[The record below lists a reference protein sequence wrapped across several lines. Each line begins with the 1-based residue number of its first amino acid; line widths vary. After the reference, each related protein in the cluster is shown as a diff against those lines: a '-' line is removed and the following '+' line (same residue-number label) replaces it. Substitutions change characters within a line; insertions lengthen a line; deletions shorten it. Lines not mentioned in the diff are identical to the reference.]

1 VKPSSA
7 RGSYGSKKQINITES
22 KPSQVENDTYSP
34 ERAMWAL
41 RELQEQARQTG
52 VASMTLDEINA
63 EIAASRTDNL

>member
-1 VKPSSA
+1 
-7 RGSYGSKKQINITES
+7 
-22 KPSQVENDTYSP
+22 
-34 ERAMWAL
+34 MWAL